1 MMKLIPW
8 ISMNIQK
15 HKDQYDDYFEEAK
28 FTLAFRISLFLTI
41 ALFVLSIVFISYF
54 DFNFFLLT
62 FFAFLVVFITF
73 LRILITGKYKTFTA
87 IFIIMG
93 TIMCN
98 FTLYF
103 FPEYPHV
110 MDSLWMVVT
119 IALSFHLL
127 SNKTSIFIA
136 LFNIFSITT
145 FYVFFSNEQIKLLK
159 EISFEQSVG
168 LGINILVCMSIIVYL
183 VYQNSKTTYYARLK
197 IKESENQ
204 LKHQVYTINKQNE
217 EKTILIKEIHHRVKN
232 NLQVIISLLRLQSN
246 ELKNEEAIEK
256 LQDTTNRVIAMA
268 RIHERMYKND
278 QLSKIN
284 LEEYFS
290 SFAKELKES
299 LEVQIDVALIVRC
312 DLKDINLKAVVPL
325 AIIMNELLTNSFKH
339 AFNGCIDP
347 FIKIEFIELTQG
359 NFTLIYSDSG
369 CWKYNLD
376 EKSFG
381 LELIELMT
389 EQLGG
394 MFEIN
399 QEQSTYTFKFE
410 NTDW

>member
-1 MMKLIPW
+1 MKVIHW
-8 ISMNIQK
+8 VTAQIQK
-15 HKDQYDDYFEEAK
+15 HKEQYDDYFEEAK
-28 FTLAFRISLFLTI
+28 FTLAFRISLFLSI
-41 ALFVLSIVFISYF
+41 SLFVLSIVFLTYF
-54 DFNFFLLT
+54 DFKFFFLT
-62 FFAFLVVFITF
+62 FIAFIVVFITF
-73 LRILITGKYKTFTA
+73 LRVLITGKYKTFTA
-87 IFIIMG
+87 IFIVMG
-93 TIMCN
+93 TVMCN

-103 FPEYPHV
+103 LPEHPHV

-127 SNKTSIFIA
+127 NNKTSIIIA

-145 FYVFFSNEQIKLLK
+145 FYVLFSNEQIKLLK
-159 EISFEQSVG
+159 EINYEQSVG
-168 LGINILVCMSIIVYL
+168 LGINIFVCMSIIVYL
-183 VYQNSKTTYYARLK
+183 VYQNSKTTYFARLR

-217 EKTILIKEIHHRVKN
+217 EKTVLIKEIHHRVKN

-284 LEEYFS
+284 LEEYFT
-290 SFAKELKES
+290 SFAKELKDS
-299 LEVQIDVALIVRC
+299 LEVNFDVDLKVYC
-312 DLKDINLKAVVPL
+312 DLKDINLKAIVPL

-339 AFNGCIDP
+339 AFNGCVDP
-347 FIKIEFIELTQG
+347 FIKIEFRELKQG

-394 MFEIN
+394 IFEIN
-399 QEQSTYTFKFE
+399 QEQSTYTFHFE